1 MPGQDYIECS
11 SFTFTAGSKI
21 KDLPVKEFS
30 NMGMDAPPTDHVA
43 GSGKSGEKTMHPRA
57 YDNQNSGWATSCI
70 TPS

>member
-11 SFTFTAGSKI
+11 SFTFSAGSKI

-43 GSGKSGEKTMHPRA
+43 GSGKNGEKT
-57 YDNQNSGWATSCI
+57 TI
-70 TPS
+70 